1 MSSKAFRGAMRLLQ
15 TCARVLPHEK
25 VLLVADTPHGHE
37 ISKIMMEAASK
48 IGVSFAAIIMKPRN
62 FPGEEPP
69 PFVADA
75 MQESDVV
82 ICATSMTM
90 FYTKARI
97 AACKAGARIIS
108 MAGATASTFA
118 SNAMFA
124 NFEKQAKLGK
134 RIAASITNASRIHVT
149 TAEGTNLEL
158 NVEGRRGYAI
168 TGLCRKRGDAQG
180 VPDIEVYVAPIEG
193 FSRGVLVVDASTS
206 VTGLVK
212 TPIVMEIKHGAVHR
226 IKDGDEVKRLI
237 AMLRASGNRNSY
249 RVAEFGI
256 GLNPLAKLRGSIIE
270 DEAVMGT
277 AHIALG
283 ENRPLG
289 GRNSAPIHV
298 DFVFK
303 RPKIELDGRLI
314 LKENR
319 FLI

>member
-1 MSSKAFRGAMRLLQ
+1 M
-15 TCARVLPHEK
+15 PHER
-25 VLLVADTPHGHE
+25 VLLVTDTLQGHE
-37 ISKIMMEAASK
+37 ISNIMMKAASE
-48 IGVSFAAIIMKPRN
+48 IGVHLTTIIMRPRK

-69 PFVADA
+69 PFVAEA

-97 AACKAGARIIS
+97 AACEAGARLLS
-108 MAGATASTFA
+108 MAGATASTFS

-124 NFEKQAKLGK
+124 DFENQAKLGK
-134 RIAASITNASRIHVT
+134 IVAAHITKASKIHVT
-149 TAEGTNLEL
+149 TSKGTDVEL
-158 NVEGRRGYAI
+158 NVQGRSGYAI

-180 VPDIEVYVAPIEG
+180 VPDIEVYVAPIESA
-193 FSRGVLVVDASTS
+193 SRGILVVDASTS

-212 TPIVMEIKHGAVHR
+212 TPIRIEIKRGMVQR
-226 IKDGDEVKRLI
+226 IRGGHEAQRLI
-237 AMLRASGNRNSY
+237 AMLRATRNRNSY
-249 RVAEFGI
+249 RVGEFGI
-256 GLNPLAKLRGSIIE
+256 GLNPLAKLCGSIIE

-298 DFVFK
+298 DLVFK
-303 RPKIELDGRLI
+303 RPRIEVDGKLI
-314 LKENR
+314 LKGNR